1 MYKQPKPNNAIVHEI
16 IFHPWNITELNFE
29 RLLLRQVKQS
39 YPYMWNTIMSDTFRL
54 LKGQLFQVIICATDG
69 LVLNLLSI
77 DTHPKPV
84 KAAKSKMEQPKSID
98 SKLVLIKIFYIGA
111 QRRVVVEICNH

>member
-1 MYKQPKPNNAIVHEI
+1 
-16 IFHPWNITELNFE
+16 
-29 RLLLRQVKQS
+29 
-39 YPYMWNTIMSDTFRL
+39 MWNTIMSDTFRL

-84 KAAKSKMEQPKSID
+84 KEAKSKMEQPKSID
-98 SKLVLIKIFYIGA
+98 SKLVLIKIFYI
-111 QRRVVVEICNH
+111 